1 MLNSNTTY
9 EIQITSQVKQGTTPE
24 EIQVTYNY
32 KEFITLRST
41 AKVEMQNKF
50 VTGEMIDFDVRI
62 QDKDN
67 AVLNNK
73 IRMELRDEK
82 SNLIELTEVEKNKEY
97 IRKTYN
103 KLEENKTYTLKFY
116 ADQYNEGSTDETY
129 KVNYLI
135 YELEIVTE
143 PGISGEIGLTEL
155 KREGTGKN
163 LIDIT
168 SKINWRGIYFNTH
181 NYYGKEYNEKTNEL
195 K

>member
-1 MLNSNTTY
+1 MQKLNT
-9 EIQITSQVKQGTTPE
+9 K

-82 SNLIELTEVEKNKEY
+82 SNLIELTEVETNKEY

-143 PGISGEIGLTEL
+143 PGISGIIGLKSMLRKT
-155 KREGTGKN
+155 TGKN
-163 LIDIT
+163 LVDVEMVFLLHEYRYILWK
-168 SKINWRGIYFNTH
+168 KI
-181 NYYGKEYNEKTNEL
+181 
-195 K
+195 